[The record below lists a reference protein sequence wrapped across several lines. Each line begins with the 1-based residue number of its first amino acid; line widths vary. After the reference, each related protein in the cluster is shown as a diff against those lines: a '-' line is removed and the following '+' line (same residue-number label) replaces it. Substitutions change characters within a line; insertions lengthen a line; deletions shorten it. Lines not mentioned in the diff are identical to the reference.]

1 MAIAFALLPDNLPN
15 PRHFAPRVTLEMIS
29 DDELTNSRLPRDM
42 VQEIVE
48 EFAVSDFG
56 NLTERGRA
64 TPPDTKVGEMWNIL
78 IYIQ

>member
-1 MAIAFALLPDNLPN
+1 
-15 PRHFAPRVTLEMIS
+15 MIS
-29 DDELTNSRLPRDM
+29 DDELTNYRLPRDM